1 MRVLIIGRGVVGT
14 IYGWA
19 LSKVGIDVTHVVRKQ
34 GLPDTDTLDL
44 LDLRP
49 GYPKNA
55 QATYIPKTVTQISPS
70 DDFDLVIVATKHY
83 QAVQAIEEYL
93 PGAPDAT
100 FLMFTANWDGP
111 DEIDRLLPRSSILW
125 GYAAASGG
133 SDDHG
138 VLIATVNP
146 AVRFGMLEGSDPK
159 KFKAVAEL
167 FQRAGFTLD
176 IKPNIIEWLWVHHA
190 INAGG
195 IGICLWAGGIAEAT
209 RSFTTLRL
217 GALATREALEV
228 VSARGVDLERYPDAR
243 SVLHTPAWLAGP
255 AYMCAIRF
263 TEKGRRLLRASHFTH
278 SPEEMKRYYFDVL
291 NTGERLDVAMPHL
304 SSLRAKIEGFPAN
317 ESAKTSGTGR
327 WWNRVTLTHL
337 LVKNRQ
343 QLWLIGNPQQLI
355 SALGLASQTMRSNN
369 S

>member
-1 MRVLIIGRGVVGT
+1 VENIMKVLIIGRGVVGT

-19 LSKVGIDVTHVVRKQ
+19 LSKAGMDVTHVVRKE

-49 GYPKNA
+49 GYSKNTRV
-55 QATYIPKTVTQISPS
+55 TYVPKTVAQISPS
-70 DDFDLVIVATKHY
+70 DGFDLVIVATKHY
-83 QAVQAIEEYL
+83 QAAQAIHQYR
-93 PGAPDAT
+93 PGAPRAT
-100 FLMFTANWDGP
+100 FLLFTANWDGTV
-111 DEIDRLLPRSSILW
+111 EIDRLLPRSSLLW

-133 SDDHG
+133 PDAQG

-146 AVRFGMLEGSDPK
+146 SVRFGMLEGSDPE
-159 KFKAVAEL
+159 KFNAVTEL

-217 GALATREALEV
+217 GTLATREALDV
-228 VSARGVDLERYPDAR
+228 VAARGVDLERYPDAG
-243 SVLHTPAWLAGP
+243 SILNAPVWLAGL
-255 AYMCAIRF
+255 AVIYTIRF

-291 NTGERLDVAMPHL
+291 NTGESLGVAMTHL
-304 SSLRAKIEGFPAN
+304 SSLREKIECYPAN
-317 ESAKTSGTGR
+317 ETVGR
-327 WWNRVTLTHL
+327 KR
-337 LVKNRQ
+337 
-343 QLWLIGNPQQLI
+343 
-355 SALGLASQTMRSNN
+355 SQ
-369 S
+369 